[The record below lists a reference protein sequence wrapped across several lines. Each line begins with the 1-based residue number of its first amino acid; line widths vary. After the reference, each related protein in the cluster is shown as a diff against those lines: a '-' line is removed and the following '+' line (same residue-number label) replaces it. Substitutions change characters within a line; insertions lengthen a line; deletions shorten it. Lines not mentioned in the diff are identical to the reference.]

1 MVDYG
6 EMALA
11 LTPTWAV
18 GTVVTVM
25 IAFGFFFQWLLKY
38 FGKVFFGVSRFF
50 AQNQEE
56 GFVVS
61 SLQDQRQYFS
71 FVRFSTL
78 NWGFAILCFV

>member
-38 FGKVFFGVSRFF
+38 FGKFLYRTKRKALLS
-50 AQNQEE
+50 A
-56 GFVVS
+56 
-61 SLQDQRQYFS
+61 LYKIKD
-71 FVRFSTL
+71 
-78 NWGFAILCFV
+78 